1 LLYIQKFNIIIAVY
15 YKKLSHK
22 GETMRR
28 LSRVLVLALVFVML
42 IPTAA
47 FSAQGKTEGVY
58 AYEIN
63 FEGYSEEDI
72 ANIKPDF
79 TVSNVVKVLNKNDYP
94 GNLDAVFIAEAP
106 AEITVQA
113 EFGVCLFTVYP
124 VTKNAGGTDYIFTY
138 GTEMPITGP
147 VEIWQDEMQDWKTI
161 DISELGDYGYEVTHQ
176 LTGEFNYFY
185 RPGSKVT
192 LTEPGEYYAYLVR
205 EAVGDVAEALI
216 IVQGPSEENSSE
228 PTKDQPALPKT
239 VQAAPTSSKVMVNGK
254 AVEFEA
260 YNINGNNYFK
270 LRDLALAVNGTDKQ
284 FGVEWDGQKNAI
296 NLASNT
302 PYIVVGGEL
311 SKGDGNAKE
320 GILSTSAIYKDGNE
334 ISLTAYNINGN
345 NYFKLRDLAKE
356 FDIGVAWDGANNAV
370 IIDTSKGYEEAQ

>member
-1 LLYIQKFNIIIAVY
+1 MLKSSKIFILTLIV
-15 YKKLSHK
+15 
-22 GETMRR
+22 
-28 LSRVLVLALVFVML
+28 VML
-42 IPTAA
+42 IPTVA
-47 FSAQGKTEGVY
+47 FSADAKTVGVY
-58 AYEIN
+58 PYEMN
-63 FEGYSEEDI
+63 FEGYTEEDI

-79 TVSNVVKVLNKNDYP
+79 TVSNVVEELNEDDYP
-94 GNLDAVFIAEAP
+94 GNLDAVVIAEAP

-113 EFGVCLFTVYP
+113 EFGACLFTVYP
-124 VTKNAGGTDYIFTY
+124 VTKNEDGTDYTFTY

-216 IVQGPSEENSSE
+216 IVQEPSAENSPE
-228 PTKDQPALPKT
+228 PVKDQPALPET
-239 VQAAPTSSKVMVNGK
+239 VQAVPTSSKVMINGK

-260 YNINGNNYFK
+260 YNINDNNYFK

-296 NLASNT
+296 NLTSNT
-302 PYIVVGGEL
+302 PYIAVGGEL
-311 SKGDGNAKE
+311 SKGDGDAKE
-320 GILSTSAIYKDGNE
+320 GILSSSAIYRDGNE
-334 ISLTAYNINGN
+334 ISLAAYNINGN
-345 NYFKLRDLAKE
+345 NYFKLRDLAQE
-356 FDIGVAWDGANNAV
+356 FDIGVDWDGANNAV
-370 IIDTSKGYEEAQ
+370 IIDTSKGYEKEQ